1 MGLLYHNKRQKSI
14 DSGPL
19 RKEKDEKY
27 KPKEELIAFAESI
40 LKMYKK

>member
-1 MGLLYHNKRQKSI
+1 MVVLYHNKRGMSI

-27 KPKEELIAFAESI
+27 KPKEEL
-40 LKMYKK
+40 